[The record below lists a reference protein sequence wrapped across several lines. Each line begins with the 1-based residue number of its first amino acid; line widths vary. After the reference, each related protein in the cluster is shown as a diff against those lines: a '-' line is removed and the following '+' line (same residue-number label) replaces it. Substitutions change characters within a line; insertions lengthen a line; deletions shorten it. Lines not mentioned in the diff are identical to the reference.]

1 MLNPRVLAALSA
13 VIFSSPLFAY
23 NYQAHDRFA
32 SDAAAAVCAE
42 DGGSPLCAE
51 LKENLAFFRHGS
63 VMEDEAAK
71 GHKETFNGVLF
82 RDEESRKDYGP
93 CRQYV
98 VAGKTYMYCNHYFF
112 LESYLAGGGEGAC
125 GVSMLGATDPGCTG
139 DSPFRWESARQRGL
153 RLWTEKVLPYY
164 FGGKPDS
171 KARAYYWLGR
181 VAHLL
186 GDVSVPA
193 HLLPHKIGYVEF
205 EHRTYEFEAGRVETG
220 PLPQAAPPDNLNGLF
235 EELAKRTLVIHDA
248 SRSGECRRDP
258 GIAGCESGRASP
270 TRPLQS
276 WLGIRNIKLTNDI
289 MNAKAR
295 VLSKPEII
303 KERKLAR
310 RQLELIKPLTVA
322 FTARLLELF
331 GAQAG
336 LAVQDIALP
345 AAQPDAAPALPF
357 SLPDFDG
364 TLR

>member
-1 MLNPRVLAALSA
+1 MAAFLF
-13 VIFSSPLFAY
+13 IFSSPLLAY
-23 NYQAHDRFA
+23 NPSDHKEFA
-32 SDAAAAVCAE
+32 AGSAAAACA
-42 DGGSPLCAE
+42 GGAAQFCAE
-51 LKENLAFFRHGS
+51 LNEYLPFLLHGA
-63 VMEDEAAK
+63 VMEDEAVK
-71 GHKETFNGVLF
+71 GHKEIFNGVEF
-82 RDEESRKDYGP
+82 REEEAQYYGP
-93 CRQYV
+93 CSAYV
-98 VAGKTYMYCNHYFF
+98 LAGKKHMYCNHYFF
-112 LESYLAGGGEGAC
+112 LESYLSGGWEGAC
-125 GVSMLGATDPGCTG
+125 GASMLGATPPECTG
-139 DSPFRWESARQRGL
+139 DLPFRWESARQRGL
-153 RLWTEKVLPYY
+153 RLWKEKVLPNY

-193 HLLPHKIGYVEF
+193 HLVPHKIGYVEF
-205 EHRTYEFEAGRVETG
+205 EHRVYEFEAGRVETG
-220 PLPQAAPPDNLNGLF
+220 PLPQGALPGDLNGLF
-235 EELAKRTLVIHDA
+235 EELAKQTLAIHDA

-289 MNAKAR
+289 MNAKAKA
-295 VLSKPEII
+295 LSKPEII
-303 KERKLAR
+303 QERKLAR
-310 RQLELIKPLTVA
+310 RQLEQIKPLTVA
-322 FTARLLELF
+322 FTAKLLELF

-345 AAQPDAAPALPF
+345 AAQADADPNLPF